1 MRTGIY
7 ATIGLLILGCMGCS
21 SQKVTESDLKEQEA
35 QISYA
40 WGHDIGTQLKQK
52 EYAFNIEILVQG
64 IKDGLQEGVSL
75 LTQEELQDA
84 MLAFQNRQQE
94 QFADERKILGEKN
107 LGEGKLFLEENST
120 TEGVIVL
127 PSGLQYQILREGTGP
142 KPQPTDQVST
152 HYIGAFLDGTEFNNS
167 YQEGQP
173 AIFPV
178 NRVIPGWTEAL
189 QLMKVGAKW
198 KLWIPPDLGYGEE
211 GRGEMIPP
219 NSTLVF
225 EVELLSIVK

>member
-1 MRTGIY
+1 MRAVFY
-7 ATIGLLILGCMGCS
+7 AMVSLLALGLMGCG
-21 SQKVTESDLKEQEA
+21 SQKVTESDLEGEEDR
-35 QISYA
+35 ISYA
-40 WGHDIGTQLKQK
+40 WGHDIGMQLKQQ
-52 EYAFNIEILVQG
+52 EYAFNTEILAQG
-64 IKDGLQEGVSL
+64 IKDGLQEDVSL
-75 LTQEELQDA
+75 LTQEELQEA
-84 MLAFQNRQQE
+84 MLTFQNRQQE
-94 QFADERKILGEKN
+94 QFADERKVVGEKN
-107 LGEGKLFLEENST
+107 LGEGKVFLDENST
-120 TEGVIVL
+120 KEGVVVL
-127 PSGLQYQILREGTGP
+127 PSGLQYQILREGTGQ
-142 KPQPTDQVST
+142 KPQATDRVST

-167 YQEGQP
+167 YQGGQP

-198 KLWIPPDLGYGEE
+198 KLWIPSELGYGEE

>member
-1 MRTGIY
+1 MRAGIY
-7 ATIGLLILGCMGCS
+7 AMVGLLTLGWIGCG

-35 QISYA
+35 RISYA
-40 WGHDIGTQLKQK
+40 WGHDIGTQLKQQ
-52 EYAFNIEILVQG
+52 EYAFNTEILTQG
-64 IKDGLQEGVSL
+64 IQDGLQEGVSL
-75 LTQEELQDA
+75 LTQEELQEA

-94 QFADERKILGEKN
+94 QFADERKSVAEKN

-120 TEGVIVL
+120 KEGVVVL

-142 KPQPTDQVST
+142 QPQLTDQVST

-167 YQEGQP
+167 YQEGKP

-198 KLWIPPDLGYGEE
+198 KLWIAPELGYGEA

-219 NSTLVF
+219 SSTLVF

>member
-1 MRTGIY
+1 MTQ
-7 ATIGLLILGCMGCS
+7 A
-21 SQKVTESDLKEQEA
+21 DLEKEEDR
-35 QISYA
+35 ISYA
-40 WGHDIGTQLKQK
+40 MGHDIGTRLKQQD
-52 EYAFNIEILVQG
+52 YTFNPDVLAEG
-64 IKDGLQEGVSL
+64 IKDGLLTDESL
-75 LTQEELQDA
+75 LTPEELREA
-84 MLAFQNRQQE
+84 MLAYQNRQQE
-94 QFADERKILGEKN
+94 ERAGEMKAVADSNKQ
-107 LGEGKLFLEENST
+107 EGDAFLEENKT
-120 TEGVIVL
+120 KDGVVVL

-142 KPQPTDQVST
+142 QPQLTDQVST
-152 HYIGAFLDGTEFNNS
+152 HYVGAFLDGTEFNNS
-167 YQEGQP
+167 YSEGKP

-198 KLWIPPDLGYGEE
+198 KLWIPPDLGYGEA